1 MYNGASKLI
10 ALSTILL
17 AASCGGGSGVNEAE
31 ALVESADSAVAT
43 GNYALANELLDTL
56 KSRYP
61 TEIKALREG
70 MNVRARANEGMI
82 KNELQTT
89 DSLEVVYSH
98 RIDSLSQYFT
108 FVNNPE
114 LVEGYYVIKEY
125 ATSSLFDRSGLEARI
140 TPEGQF
146 YMISSLSGN
155 PVKHTS
161 VTVTVAGESASS
173 SSVAFDGDRNYRSGN
188 TEMITF
194 VGAECDSIGK
204 LLSQNQG
211 KPARVTFTGSRST
224 SMQLPQNDA
233 KSIALA
239 YSYSEA
245 IITSKKLAA
254 RKELLDRQMIL
265 ARDQAA
271 RTSTTDE

>member
-1 MYNGASKLI
+1 MYKGASKFI
-10 ALSTILL
+10 ALSTILF
-17 AASCGGGSGVNEAE
+17 AACGGGSGANEADS
-31 ALVESADSAVAT
+31 LVTRADSAVTA
-43 GNYALANELLDTL
+43 GNYTLATELLDTL

-70 MNVRARANEGMI
+70 MNVRARADEGLI

-89 DSLEVVYSH
+89 DSLEAVYSH

-108 FVNNPE
+108 LVNNPE

-125 ATSSLFDRSGLEARI
+125 ASSSLFDRSGLEARI
-140 TPEGQF
+140 TPEGEF
-146 YMISSLSGN
+146 YMISSLAGN

-161 VTVTVAGESASS
+161 VTVTAGGESASS
-173 SSVAFDGDRNYRSGN
+173 SNVAYDGDRNYRSGN

-194 VGAECDSIGK
+194 ISSECDSIGK
-204 LLSQNQG
+204 LLSKYQG
-211 KPARVTFTGSRST
+211 KPVRITFTGARST

-239 YSYSEA
+239 YNYSEA
-245 IITSKKLAA
+245 IMTARRLAAKKEFLDKKL
-254 RKELLDRQMIL
+254 IL
-265 ARDQAA
+265 ARNQAA
-271 RTSTTDE
+271 RTSTTEE

>member
-31 ALVESADSAVAT
+31 ALVASADSAVAT
-43 GNYALANELLDTL
+43 GNYTLANELLDTL

-61 TEIKALREG
+61 TEIKAIREG

-173 SSVAFDGDRNYRSGN
+173 SSVAYDGDRNYRSGN

-204 LLSQNQG
+204 LLAQNQG

-254 RKELLDRQMIL
+254 KKELLDRQMIL

>member
-1 MYNGASKLI
+1 MYKGASKFI
-10 ALSTILL
+10 ALSTILF
-17 AASCGGGSGVNEAE
+17 AACGGGSEANEADS
-31 ALVESADSAVAT
+31 LVTRADSAVAA
-43 GNYALANELLDTL
+43 GNYTLATELLDTL

-70 MNVRARANEGMI
+70 MNIRARANEGLI
-82 KNELQTT
+82 KDELQTT
-89 DSLEVVYSH
+89 DSLEAVCSY

-108 FVNNPE
+108 LVNNPE

-146 YMISSLSGN
+146 YMISSLAGS

-161 VTVTVAGESASS
+161 VTVTVGGESASS
-173 SSVAFDGDRNYRSGN
+173 SSVAYDGDRNYRSGN

-194 VGAECDSIGK
+194 ISSECDSIGK
-204 LLSQNQG
+204 LLSKYQG
-211 KPARVTFTGSRST
+211 KPVRITFTGARST

-239 YSYSEA
+239 YNYSEA
-245 IITSKKLAA
+245 ITTSRKLAA
-254 RKELLDRQMIL
+254 KKELLDKQLIL

-271 RTSTTDE
+271 RTSTIEK

>member
-1 MYNGASKLI
+1 MYKGASKFI
-10 ALSTILL
+10 ALSTILF
-17 AASCGGGSGVNEAE
+17 AACGGGSEANEADS
-31 ALVESADSAVAT
+31 LVTRADSAVAA
-43 GNYALANELLDTL
+43 GNYTLATELLDTL
-56 KSRYP
+56 KSQYP

-70 MNVRARANEGMI
+70 MNIRARANEGLI
-82 KNELQTT
+82 KDELQTT
-89 DSLEVVYSH
+89 DSLEAVCSY

-108 FVNNPE
+108 LVNNPE

-146 YMISSLSGN
+146 YMISSLAGS

-161 VTVTVAGESASS
+161 VTVTVGGESASS
-173 SSVAFDGDRNYRSGN
+173 SSVAYDGDRNYRSGN

-194 VGAECDSIGK
+194 ISSECDSIGK
-204 LLSQNQG
+204 LLSKYQG
-211 KPARVTFTGSRST
+211 KPVRITFTGARST

-239 YSYSEA
+239 YNYSEA
-245 IITSKKLAA
+245 ITTSRKLAA
-254 RKELLDRQMIL
+254 KKELLDKQLIL

-271 RTSTTDE
+271 RTSTIEK

>member
-1 MYNGASKLI
+1 MYKGASKFI
-10 ALSTILL
+10 ALSTILF
-17 AASCGGGSGVNEAE
+17 AACGGGSEANEADS
-31 ALVESADSAVAT
+31 LVTRADSAVAA
-43 GNYALANELLDTL
+43 GNYTLATELLDTL

-70 MNVRARANEGMI
+70 MNIRARANEGLI
-82 KNELQTT
+82 KDELQTT
-89 DSLEVVYSH
+89 DSLEAVCSH

-108 FVNNPE
+108 LVNNPE

-146 YMISSLSGN
+146 YMISSLAGS

-161 VTVTVAGESASS
+161 VTVTVGGESASS
-173 SSVAFDGDRNYRSGN
+173 SSVAYDGDRNYRSGN

-194 VGAECDSIGK
+194 ISSECDSIGK
-204 LLSQNQG
+204 LLSKYQG
-211 KPARVTFTGSRST
+211 KPVRITFTGARST

-239 YSYSEA
+239 YNYSEA
-245 IITSKKLAA
+245 ITTSRKLAA
-254 RKELLDRQMIL
+254 KKELLDKQLML

-271 RTSTTDE
+271 RTSTIEK

>member
-1 MYNGASKLI
+1 MYKGASKFI
-10 ALSTILL
+10 ALSTILF
-17 AASCGGGSGVNEAE
+17 AACGGGSEANEADS
-31 ALVESADSAVAT
+31 LVTRADSAVAA
-43 GNYALANELLDTL
+43 GNYTLATELLDTL

-70 MNVRARANEGMI
+70 MNIRARANEGLI
-82 KNELQTT
+82 KDELQTT
-89 DSLEVVYSH
+89 DSLEAVYSH

-108 FVNNPE
+108 LVNNPE

-146 YMISSLSGN
+146 YMTSSLAGS

-161 VTVTVAGESASS
+161 VTVTVGGESASS
-173 SSVAFDGDRNYRSGN
+173 SSVAYDGDRNYRSGN

-194 VGAECDSIGK
+194 ISSECDSIGK
-204 LLSQNQG
+204 LLSKYQG
-211 KPARVTFTGSRST
+211 KPVRITFTGARST

-239 YSYSEA
+239 YNYSEA
-245 IITSKKLAA
+245 ITTSRKLAA
-254 RKELLDRQMIL
+254 KKELLDKQLIL

-271 RTSTTDE
+271 RKSTIEK